1 MELIFLQNIPW
12 SDILWISIGA
22 VFMIIGLIGCIAP
35 VIPGPP
41 LSYFGLLMLQ
51 LKEESPFS
59 LNLMLILAAITAI
72 VTIIDYLLPV
82 WGAKKFGAGK
92 WGMWGSVFGLIAGF
106 FVFPPLGIF
115 ILPFFGAL
123 IGELIAGKKGLI
135 ALKASFGVFLGFLF
149 GTLAKLI
156 VSGYMF
162 WLFVTNI
169 F

>member
-12 SDILWISIGA
+12 FDILWISIGA
-22 VFMIIGLIGCIAP
+22 VFILLGLIGCIAP

-92 WGMWGSVFGLIAGF
+92 WGMWGSVIGLIAGF
-106 FVFPPLGIF
+106 FILPPLGIF

-123 IGELIAGKKGLI
+123 IGELFAGKKGMI
-135 ALKASFGVFLGFLF
+135 ALKASLGVFLGFLF

>member
-1 MELIFLQNIPW
+1 MELLFSFNIPW
-12 SDILWISIGA
+12 SDLLWISLGA
-22 VFMIIGLIGCIAP
+22 LLIIVGLVGCIAP

-41 LSYFGLLMLQ
+41 LSYLGLLLLQ
-51 LKEESPFS
+51 LKEDPPFS
-59 LNLMLILAAITAI
+59 LTFMLILAGVTAF
-72 VTIIDYLLPV
+72 VTIIDYMLPV

-92 WGMWGSVFGLIAGF
+92 WGTWGSVIGLILGF
-106 FVFPPLGIF
+106 FIFPPLGIF

-123 IGELIAGKKGLI
+123 VGELLAGKKGMV
-135 ALKASFGVFLGFLF
+135 ALKASFGVFLGFIF

-162 WLFVTNI
+162 WMFVVNI

>member
-1 MELIFLQNIPW
+1 MELLFSFQIPW
-12 SDILWISIGA
+12 TDILWISLGA
-22 VFMIIGLIGCIAP
+22 LLIVVGLLGCILP

-41 LSYFGLLMLQ
+41 LSFFGLLLLQ
-51 LKEESPFS
+51 LKEEPPFT
-59 LNLMLILAAITAI
+59 LTFMLILGAITTI

-92 WGMWGSVFGLIAGF
+92 WGTWGSVIGLIAGF
-106 FVFPPLGIF
+106 FIFPPLGIF

-123 IGELIAGKKGLI
+123 IGELIAGKKGML
-135 ALKASFGVFLGFLF
+135 ALKASFGVFLGFIF

-162 WLFVTNI
+162 YVFIVNI